1 MGALS
6 EEEIDGTP
14 WSLEPLVGVLAVR
27 RHIAP
32 LPRGVASWLT
42 DQRHMGVEPLLHFP
56 LFTIFTQQL
65 PSRGHKRG
73 ILSNVSFLSGQ
84 AVKYTLTGRASLG
97 GAEQRRFDMKGD
109 GVAWKEIQE
118 VDSGSKTISQL

>member
-14 WSLEPLVGVLAVR
+14 WSLEPLVGVLAVQ

-84 AVKYTLTGRASLG
+84 AVKYTLTVRASLE

-109 GVAWKEIQE
+109 EVAWKEILE
-118 VDSGSKTISQL
+118 ADSGSKTISQL

>member
-84 AVKYTLTGRASLG
+84 AVKYTLTGRASLEEAG
-97 GAEQRRFDMKGD
+97 QRRFDMKGD
-109 GVAWKEIQE
+109 GGAWKEIQE
-118 VDSGSKTISQL
+118 VDSGSKTICQL

>member
-32 LPRGVASWLT
+32 LPGGVASWLT

-73 ILSNVSFLSGQ
+73 ILSNAESQLFIGPGGQ
-84 AVKYTLTGRASLG
+84 IHIDRSCFFGRG
-97 GAEQRRFDMKGD
+97 GA
-109 GVAWKEIQE
+109 
-118 VDSGSKTISQL
+118 KTV